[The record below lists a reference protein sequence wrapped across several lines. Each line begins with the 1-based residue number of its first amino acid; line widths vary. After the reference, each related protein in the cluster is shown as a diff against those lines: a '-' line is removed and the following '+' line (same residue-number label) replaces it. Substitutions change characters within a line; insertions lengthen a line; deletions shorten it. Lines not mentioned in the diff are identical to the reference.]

1 MSRCFFVCLVKNL
14 CCVLFFVI
22 HFVSFGF
29 FSMIFSVLKY
39 FFNQLYQSFLDEF
52 LWQMFLMNVFDN
64 YFENF
69 WKCIGFCHFH
79 CKYDP
84 LLTISYQMVY
94 QSSKTII
101 GMVIFGHYLAIPVIV
116 IGKYFLYKSVNLEW
130 KVQSDFVRW
139 SFTISCFL
147 AFHWFT
153 KTKINFEI
161 QKHFR
166 KTKQQNV

>member
-1 MSRCFFVCLVKNL
+1 MFFCLFGKKPLLCAFFVDN
-14 CCVLFFVI
+14 
-22 HFVSFGF
+22 FVSFGF

-69 WKCIGFCHFH
+69 WKCFGFCHFH

-94 QSSKTII
+94 QSYKTII

-139 SFTISCFL
+139 SFTISLLFL
-147 AFHWFT
+147 AFYWFT
-153 KTKINFEI
+153 KTKVIFEI
-161 QKHFR
+161 QNYFGY
-166 KTKQQNV
+166 TKQQNV